1 MTKETA
7 SELAKIF
14 QAYSEGK
21 QIQINKH
28 SNDNEWDDINVIS
41 VDIYTKY
48 LFEGIRLRIKP
59 EPKYVPFTFE
69 EAKKIKDKWVKL
81 KGWTALKNIIAVFNT
96 YVVIFDKDKYG
107 EMDLMQV
114 TFENL
119 LNKYEFEDKTPCGK
133 LIEE

>member
-59 EPKYVPFTFE
+59 ESKYIPFTFE
-69 EAKKIKDKWVKL
+69 DRDLFKDKWMQRHGRQNLVRIC
-81 KGWTALKNIIAVFNT
+81 TITKNEVFWDRNNSCT
-96 YVVIFDKDKYG
+96 YS
-107 EMDLMQV
+107 E
-114 TFENL
+114 L
-119 LNKYEFEDKTPCGK
+119 LARFEFEDGSPCGK
-133 LIEE
+133 LIKE